1 MISLYKIIG
10 KENDDIENI
19 NITLFLV
26 DKKYEEEED
35 RME

>member
-10 KENDDIENI
+10 KENDDIANI

-26 DKKYEEEED
+26 DKKYEEED